1 MAVRLPRVLKSD
13 LTEAF
18 RLRPVEMSITLNLR
32 EDSTA
37 TITLPDDAQDVPVR
51 SFVELYTPNGS
62 AGIFRVTDTSRNV
75 FNQRVLTLKSG
86 LATLEDS
93 VYRVQE
99 DYEGTVQA
107 FLSAVLGYQTVT
119 RWQLGTVAD
128 GSTAYKRSGINYNSL
143 ADLIRGL
150 SDDDVDHYFETDYT
164 TTPWTLHYRAVPT
177 TVGCEMRLSR
187 SVRTVQIVRN
197 DAELCTRLYLSVSS
211 DLVETE
217 LRTYNDED
225 AQAVYG
231 IVEKTAD
238 VNAADVA
245 DPDAW
250 AARYMREHKAPAVQ
264 ITIDGYEL
272 ARLTGDSWDEYSLG
286 KLCRVNL
293 SGELLEER
301 VVSVTYPDPL
311 GEPDL
316 VQVQLATKAATAS
329 SAIASLVR
337 KSGGGG
343 GGVGVGGG
351 YANYSDLRNIATKTS
366 DNRTNIV
373 KLIDKT
379 GIDALH
385 ANETLHGKIVTNY
398 DLIQGDEDNIRNIVE
413 KTAIGRLATGET
425 LYGKI
430 EDQQD
435 EIDKTGVSSLAEGET
450 LYSRTANNASKIG
463 SVPDGQNL
471 YSLHSSNASA
481 ISSQGGTISTHTTQI
496 GNLQQAVADQKD
508 EIDKYADGT
517 TPFQTIAITNSSFT
531 VNTHPA
537 SWLSDYVLTGI
548 TVTMPSITLSTSRDF
563 VWANGSMSNLRS
575 TPGQIVTAYT
585 AGSVTNK
592 TGKTIYYLGRRVN

>member
-1 MAVRLPRVLKSD
+1 MAVRLPRVLNSD

-32 EDSTA
+32 EDSAA

-51 SFVELYTPNGS
+51 TFVELYTPRGS

-86 LATLEDS
+86 LSTLEDS

-107 FLSAVLGYQTVT
+107 FLAAVLGYQTVT

-128 GSTAYKRSGINYNSL
+128 GSTVYKRSGINYNSL

-164 TTPWTLHYRAVPT
+164 TTPWTLNYRAVPT
-177 TVGCEMRLSR
+177 SVGCEMRLSR

-329 SAIASLVR
+329 GAIATLVR

-343 GGVGVGGG
+343 GGAGGG
-351 YANYSDLRNIATKTS
+351 YATMRDLRNIAYL
-366 DNRTNIV
+366 V
-373 KLIDKT
+373 
-379 GIDALH
+379 
-385 ANETLHGKIVTNY
+385 
-398 DLIQGDEDNIRNIVE
+398 DEQI
-413 KTAIGRLATGET
+413 
-425 LYGKI
+425 
-430 EDQQD
+430 D
-435 EIDKTGVSSLAEGET
+435 EIDKVTEMVGHVPSGQNLYD
-450 LYSRTANNASKIG
+450 LYSDNADAIG
-463 SVPDGQNL
+463 NVPEGQNL
-471 YSLHSSNASA
+471 YSLHNNNASA

-496 GNLQQAVADQKD
+496 GNLQQAVADQQD

-517 TPFQTIAITNSSFT
+517 TPFQTIAITNTSFT

>member
-1 MAVRLPRVLKSD
+1 MAVRLPRVLNGD
-13 LTEAF
+13 LSEAF
-18 RLRPVEMSITLNLR
+18 RIRPVEMTITLNLR
-32 EDSTA
+32 EESAA

-51 SFVELYTPNGS
+51 TFVELYTPRGS

-86 LATLEDS
+86 LSTLEDS

-128 GSTAYKRSGINYNSL
+128 GTTVYKRSGINYNSL

-164 TTPWTLHYRAVPT
+164 TSPWTLHYRAVPT
-177 TVGCEMRLSR
+177 SVGCEMRLSR

-238 VNAADVA
+238 VNSADVA

-329 SAIASLVR
+329 GAIANLVR

-343 GGVGVGGG
+343 GGGAGGG
-351 YANYSDLRNIATKTS
+351 YATMRDLRNIAYL
-366 DNRTNIV
+366 V
-373 KLIDKT
+373 
-379 GIDALH
+379 
-385 ANETLHGKIVTNY
+385 
-398 DLIQGDEDNIRNIVE
+398 DEQV
-413 KTAIGRLATGET
+413 
-425 LYGKI
+425 
-430 EDQQD
+430 D
-435 EIDKTGVSSLAEGET
+435 EIDKVTEMVGHVPSGQNLYD
-450 LYSRTANNASKIG
+450 LYSDNADGIANNAAAIG
-463 SVPDGQNL
+463 NVPSGQNL
-471 YSLHSSNASA
+471 YSLHNSNAST

-496 GNLQQAVADQKD
+496 GNLQQAVADQQD
-508 EIDKYADGT
+508 EIDKYGDGT
-517 TPFQTIAITNSSFT
+517 IPFSTIAITGTSFT

-537 SWLSDYVLTGI
+537 SWQSQYVLTSMTI
-548 TVTMPSITLSTSRDF
+548 TMPTITLSSK
-563 VWANGSMSNLRS
+563 SNIVTHISGAWDWDHL
-575 TPGQIVTAYT
+575 TAITNAQVVTAYT
-585 AGSVTNK
+585 AGSVTGPS
-592 TGKTIYYLGRRVN
+592 GKTIYYLGRQVNNA

>member
-1 MAVRLPRVLKSD
+1 MAVRLPRVLNSD
-13 LTEAF
+13 LSEAF
-18 RLRPVEMSITLNLR
+18 RLRPVEMTITLNLR

-51 SFVELYTPNGS
+51 TFVELYTPRGS

-128 GSTAYKRSGINYNSL
+128 GSTVYKRSGINYNSL

-177 TVGCEMRLSR
+177 SVGCEMRLSR

-225 AQAVYG
+225 AQAIYG

-329 SAIASLVR
+329 GAIATLVR

-343 GGVGVGGG
+343 GGAGGG
-351 YANYSDLRNIATKTS
+351 YATMRDLRNIAYL
-366 DNRTNIV
+366 V
-373 KLIDKT
+373 
-379 GIDALH
+379 
-385 ANETLHGKIVTNY
+385 
-398 DLIQGDEDNIRNIVE
+398 DEQI
-413 KTAIGRLATGET
+413 
-425 LYGKI
+425 
-430 EDQQD
+430 D
-435 EIDKTGVSSLAEGET
+435 EIDKVTEMVGHVPSGYNLYD
-450 LYSRTANNASKIG
+450 LYSDNAADIAKNAANIG
-463 SVPDGQNL
+463 NVPSGQNL
-471 YSLHSSNASA
+471 YSLHANNASA

-496 GNLQQAVADQKD
+496 GNLQQAVADQQD

-517 TPFQTIAITNSSFT
+517 TPFETIAITNTSFT

>member
-1 MAVRLPRVLKSD
+1 MAVRLPRVLNGD
-13 LTEAF
+13 LSEAF
-18 RLRPVEMSITLNLR
+18 RLRPVEMTITLNLR
-32 EDSTA
+32 EESAA

-51 SFVELYTPNGS
+51 TFVELYTPRGS

-86 LATLEDS
+86 LSTLEDS

-128 GSTAYKRSGINYNSL
+128 GSTVYKRSGINYNSL

-238 VNAADVA
+238 VNSADVA

-329 SAIASLVR
+329 GAIANLVR

-343 GGVGVGGG
+343 GGGAGGG
-351 YANYSDLRNIATKTS
+351 YATMRDLRNIAYL
-366 DNRTNIV
+366 V
-373 KLIDKT
+373 
-379 GIDALH
+379 
-385 ANETLHGKIVTNY
+385 
-398 DLIQGDEDNIRNIVE
+398 DEQV
-413 KTAIGRLATGET
+413 
-425 LYGKI
+425 
-430 EDQQD
+430 D
-435 EIDKTGVSSLAEGET
+435 EIDKVTEMVGHVPSGQNLYD
-450 LYSRTANNASKIG
+450 LYSDNADAIG
-463 SVPDGQNL
+463 NVPEGQNL
-471 YSLHSSNASA
+471 YSLHANNASA

-496 GNLQQAVADQKD
+496 GNLQQAVADQQD
-508 EIDKYADGT
+508 EIDKYGDGT
-517 TPFQTIAITNSSFT
+517 IPFSTIAITGTSFT

-537 SWLSDYVLTGI
+537 SWQSQYVLTSLTI
-548 TVTMPSITLSTSRDF
+548 TMPTITLSSK
-563 VWANGSMSNLRS
+563 SNIVTHISGAWDWDHL
-575 TPGQIVTAYT
+575 TAITNAQVVTAYT
-585 AGSVTNK
+585 AGSVTGPS
-592 TGKTIYYLGRRVN
+592 GKTIYYLGRQVNNA

>member
-1 MAVRLPRVLKSD
+1 MAVRLPRVLNSD
-13 LTEAF
+13 LSEAF

-51 SFVELYTPNGS
+51 TFVELYTPRGS

-128 GSTAYKRSGINYNSL
+128 GSTVYKRSGINYNSI

-150 SDDDVDHYFETDYT
+150 ADDDVDHYFETDYT

-177 TVGCEMRLSR
+177 SVGCEMRLSR

-238 VNAADVA
+238 VNSADVA

-329 SAIASLVR
+329 GAIANLVR

-343 GGVGVGGG
+343 GGGGGG
-351 YANYSDLRNIATKTS
+351 YATMRDLRNIAYL
-366 DNRTNIV
+366 V
-373 KLIDKT
+373 
-379 GIDALH
+379 
-385 ANETLHGKIVTNY
+385 
-398 DLIQGDEDNIRNIVE
+398 DEQV
-413 KTAIGRLATGET
+413 
-425 LYGKI
+425 
-430 EDQQD
+430 D
-435 EIDKTGVSSLAEGET
+435 EIDKVTEMVGHVPSGQNLYD
-450 LYSRTANNASKIG
+450 LYSDNADAIG
-463 SVPDGQNL
+463 NVPDGQNL
-471 YSLHSSNASA
+471 YSLHANNASA

-496 GNLQQAVADQKD
+496 GNLQQAVADQQD
-508 EIDKYADGT
+508 EIDKYGDGT
-517 TPFQTIAITNSSFT
+517 IPFSTIAITGTSFT

-537 SWLSDYVLTGI
+537 SWQSQYVLTSLTI
-548 TVTMPSITLSTSRDF
+548 TMPKITLSSK
-563 VWANGSMSNLRS
+563 SNIVTHISGAWDWDHL
-575 TPGQIVTAYT
+575 TAITNAQVVTAYT
-585 AGSVTNK
+585 AGSVTGPS
-592 TGKTIYYLGRRVN
+592 GKTIYYLGRQVNNA

>member
-1 MAVRLPRVLKSD
+1 MAVRLPRVLNGD
-13 LTEAF
+13 LSEAF
-18 RLRPVEMSITLNLR
+18 RLRPVEMTITLNLR
-32 EDSTA
+32 EESAA

-51 SFVELYTPNGS
+51 TFVELYTPRGS

-86 LATLEDS
+86 LSTLEDS

-107 FLSAVLGYQTVT
+107 FLAAVLGYQTVT

-128 GSTAYKRSGINYNSL
+128 GSTVYKRSGINYNSL

-164 TTPWTLHYRAVPT
+164 TTPWTLNYRAVPT
-177 TVGCEMRLSR
+177 SVGCEMRLSR

-329 SAIASLVR
+329 GAIANLVR

-343 GGVGVGGG
+343 GGAGGG
-351 YANYSDLRNIATKTS
+351 YATMRDLRNIAYL
-366 DNRTNIV
+366 V
-373 KLIDKT
+373 
-379 GIDALH
+379 
-385 ANETLHGKIVTNY
+385 
-398 DLIQGDEDNIRNIVE
+398 DEQV
-413 KTAIGRLATGET
+413 
-425 LYGKI
+425 
-430 EDQQD
+430 D
-435 EIDKTGVSSLAEGET
+435 EIDKVTEMVGHVPSGQNLYD
-450 LYSRTANNASKIG
+450 LYSDNADAIG
-463 SVPDGQNL
+463 NVPAGQNL
-471 YSLHSSNASA
+471 YSLHNSNAST

-496 GNLQQAVADQKD
+496 GNLQQAVADQQD

-517 TPFQTIAITNSSFT
+517 TPFQTIAITSTSFT

-585 AGSVTNK
+585 AGSVTGK

>member
-13 LTEAF
+13 LSEAF

-51 SFVELYTPNGS
+51 TFVELYTPRGS

-128 GSTAYKRSGINYNSL
+128 GSTVYKRSGINYNSL

-150 SDDDVDHYFETDYT
+150 SDDDVDHYFEADYT
-164 TTPWTLHYRAVPT
+164 TTPWTLNYRAVPT

-197 DAELCTRLYLSVSS
+197 DADLCTRLYLSVSS

-217 LRTYNDED
+217 LRTYNDAD

-238 VNAADVA
+238 VNSADVA

-329 SAIASLVR
+329 GAIANLVR

-343 GGVGVGGG
+343 GGGGGG
-351 YANYSDLRNIATKTS
+351 YATMRDLRNIAYL
-366 DNRTNIV
+366 V
-373 KLIDKT
+373 
-379 GIDALH
+379 
-385 ANETLHGKIVTNY
+385 
-398 DLIQGDEDNIRNIVE
+398 DEQV
-413 KTAIGRLATGET
+413 
-425 LYGKI
+425 
-430 EDQQD
+430 D
-435 EIDKTGVSSLAEGET
+435 EIDKVTEMVGHVPSGQNLYD
-450 LYSRTANNASKIG
+450 LYSDNADAIG
-463 SVPDGQNL
+463 NVPEGQNL
-471 YSLHSSNASA
+471 YSLHANNASA

-496 GNLQQAVADQKD
+496 GNLQQAVADQQD
-508 EIDKYADGT
+508 EIDKYGDGT
-517 TPFQTIAITNSSFT
+517 IPFSTIAITGTSFT

-537 SWLSDYVLTGI
+537 SWQSQYVLTSLTI
-548 TVTMPSITLSTSRDF
+548 TMPKITLSVAHDF
-563 VWANGSMSNLRS
+563 VYANGSFSNLAAVTGS
-575 TPGQIVTAYT
+575 KVITAYT
-585 AGSVTNK
+585 AGSVTGPS
-592 TGKTIYYLGRRVN
+592 GKTIYYLGRQVNNA

>member
-1 MAVRLPRVLKSD
+1 MAVRLPRVLNSD
-13 LTEAF
+13 LSEAF
-18 RLRPVEMSITLNLR
+18 RLRPVEMTITLNLR
-32 EDSTA
+32 EESAA

-51 SFVELYTPNGS
+51 TFVELYTPRGS

-86 LATLEDS
+86 LSTLEDS

-107 FLSAVLGYQTVT
+107 FLAAVLGYQTVT

-128 GSTAYKRSGINYNSL
+128 GSTVYKRSGINYNSL

-177 TVGCEMRLSR
+177 SVGCEMRLSR

-217 LRTYNDED
+217 LRTYNDAD

-329 SAIASLVR
+329 GAIANLVR

-343 GGVGVGGG
+343 GGGASGG
-351 YANYSDLRNIATKTS
+351 YATMRDLRNIAYL
-366 DNRTNIV
+366 V
-373 KLIDKT
+373 
-379 GIDALH
+379 
-385 ANETLHGKIVTNY
+385 
-398 DLIQGDEDNIRNIVE
+398 DEQI
-413 KTAIGRLATGET
+413 
-425 LYGKI
+425 
-430 EDQQD
+430 D
-435 EIDKTGVSSLAEGET
+435 EIDKITEMVGHVPSGYNLYD
-450 LYSRTANNASKIG
+450 LYSDNADDIAKNAAAIG
-463 SVPDGQNL
+463 SVPSGQNL
-471 YSLHSSNASA
+471 YSLHSSNAST
-481 ISSQGGTISTHTTQI
+481 ISSHTGTLSTHTTQI
-496 GNLQQAVADQKD
+496 GNLQQAVTDQQD

-537 SWLSDYVLTGI
+537 SWLNDYVLTGI

>member
-1 MAVRLPRVLKSD
+1 MAVRLPRVLNSD
-13 LTEAF
+13 LSEAF
-18 RLRPVEMSITLNLR
+18 RLRPVEMTITLNLR
-32 EDSTA
+32 EESAA

-51 SFVELYTPNGS
+51 TFVELYAPRGS

-86 LATLEDS
+86 LSTLEDS

-128 GSTAYKRSGINYNSL
+128 GSTVYKRSGINYNSL

-177 TVGCEMRLSR
+177 SVGCEMRLSR

-329 SAIASLVR
+329 GAIANLVR

-343 GGVGVGGG
+343 GGAGGG
-351 YANYSDLRNIATKTS
+351 YATMRDLRNIAYL
-366 DNRTNIV
+366 V
-373 KLIDKT
+373 
-379 GIDALH
+379 
-385 ANETLHGKIVTNY
+385 
-398 DLIQGDEDNIRNIVE
+398 DEQI
-413 KTAIGRLATGET
+413 
-425 LYGKI
+425 
-430 EDQQD
+430 D
-435 EIDKTGVSSLAEGET
+435 EIDKVTEMVGHVPSGQNLYD
-450 LYSRTANNASKIG
+450 LYSDNSAAIG
-463 SVPDGQNL
+463 NVPEGQNL
-471 YSLHSSNASA
+471 YSLHANNASA

-496 GNLQQAVADQKD
+496 GNLQQAVADQQD

-537 SWLSDYVLTGI
+537 SWLNDYVLTGI

-592 TGKTIYYLGRRVN
+592 TGKTLYYLGRRVN

>member
-1 MAVRLPRVLKSD
+1 MAVRLPRVLNGD
-13 LTEAF
+13 LSEAF
-18 RLRPVEMSITLNLR
+18 RLRPVEMTITLNLR
-32 EDSTA
+32 EESAA

-51 SFVELYTPNGS
+51 TFVELFTPRGS

-86 LATLEDS
+86 LSTLEDS

-107 FLSAVLGYQTVT
+107 FLAAVLGYQTVT

-128 GSTAYKRSGINYNSL
+128 GSTVYKRSGINYNSI

-177 TVGCEMRLSR
+177 SVGCEMRLSR

-217 LRTYNDED
+217 LRTYNNAD
-225 AQAVYG
+225 AQAIYG

-238 VNAADVA
+238 VNSADVA

-293 SGELLEER
+293 SGEMLEER

-329 SAIASLVR
+329 GAIATLVR

-343 GGVGVGGG
+343 GGAGGG
-351 YANYSDLRNIATKTS
+351 YATMRDLRNIAYL
-366 DNRTNIV
+366 V
-373 KLIDKT
+373 
-379 GIDALH
+379 
-385 ANETLHGKIVTNY
+385 
-398 DLIQGDEDNIRNIVE
+398 DEQI
-413 KTAIGRLATGET
+413 
-425 LYGKI
+425 
-430 EDQQD
+430 D
-435 EIDKTGVSSLAEGET
+435 EIDKVTEMVGHVPSGQNLYD
-450 LYSRTANNASKIG
+450 LYSDNADAIG
-463 SVPDGQNL
+463 NVPSGQNL
-471 YSLHSSNASA
+471 YSLHANNASA

-496 GNLQQAVADQKD
+496 GNLQQAVADQQD

-585 AGSVTNK
+585 AGSVTGK

>member
-51 SFVELYTPNGS
+51 TFVELYTPRGS

-107 FLSAVLGYQTVT
+107 FLAAVLGYQTVT

-128 GSTAYKRSGINYNSL
+128 GSTVYKRSGINYNSL

-150 SDDDVDHYFETDYT
+150 SDDDVDHYFEADYT
-164 TTPWTLHYRAVPT
+164 TSPWTLNYRAVPT

-217 LRTYNDED
+217 LRTYNDAD

-238 VNAADVA
+238 VNSADVA

-329 SAIASLVR
+329 GAIANLVR

-343 GGVGVGGG
+343 GGGGGG
-351 YANYSDLRNIATKTS
+351 YATMRDLRNIAYL
-366 DNRTNIV
+366 V
-373 KLIDKT
+373 
-379 GIDALH
+379 
-385 ANETLHGKIVTNY
+385 
-398 DLIQGDEDNIRNIVE
+398 DEQV
-413 KTAIGRLATGET
+413 
-425 LYGKI
+425 
-430 EDQQD
+430 D
-435 EIDKTGVSSLAEGET
+435 EIDKVTEMVGH
-450 LYSRTANNASKIG
+450 
-463 SVPDGQNL
+463 VPSGQNL
-471 YSLHSSNASA
+471 YDLYSDNADGIANNAAAIGNVPSGQTLYSLHNSNASP
-481 ISSQGGTISTHTTQI
+481 ISSQGGTIRPHTTPI
-496 GNLQQAVADQKD
+496 ANLQQAVTDQQD

-517 TPFQTIAITNSSFT
+517 TPFQTIAITGTSFT

-537 SWLSDYVLTGI
+537 SWLNDYVLTGI

-575 TPGQIVTAYT
+575 SPGQIVTAYT
-585 AGSVTNK
+585 AGSVANQP
-592 TGKTIYYLGRRVN
+592 GKPTYPPGRRVN

>member
-13 LTEAF
+13 LSEAF

-51 SFVELYTPNGS
+51 TFLELFTPRGS

-107 FLSAVLGYQTVT
+107 FLAAVLGYQTVT

-128 GSTAYKRSGINYNSL
+128 GSTAYKRAGINYNSL

-164 TTPWTLHYRAVPT
+164 TTPWTLNYRAVPT

-225 AQAVYG
+225 AQAIYG

-329 SAIASLVR
+329 GAIANLVR

-343 GGVGVGGG
+343 GGGAGGG
-351 YANYSDLRNIATKTS
+351 YATMRDLRNIAYL
-366 DNRTNIV
+366 V
-373 KLIDKT
+373 
-379 GIDALH
+379 
-385 ANETLHGKIVTNY
+385 
-398 DLIQGDEDNIRNIVE
+398 DEQV
-413 KTAIGRLATGET
+413 
-425 LYGKI
+425 
-430 EDQQD
+430 D
-435 EIDKTGVSSLAEGET
+435 EIDKVTEMVGHVPSGQNLYD
-450 LYSRTANNASKIG
+450 LYSDNADAIG
-463 SVPDGQNL
+463 NVPEGQNL
-471 YSLHSSNASA
+471 YSLHANNASA

-496 GNLQQAVADQKD
+496 GNLQQAVADQQD
-508 EIDKYADGT
+508 EIDKYGDGT
-517 TPFQTIAITNSSFT
+517 IPFSTIAITGTSFT

-537 SWLSDYVLTGI
+537 SWLNDYVLTSLTI
-548 TVTMPSITLSTSRDF
+548 TMPTITLS
-563 VWANGSMSNLRS
+563 AKSNV
-575 TPGQIVTAYT
+575 VTHISGAWDWNHLTAISNAQVVTGYT
-585 AGSVTNK
+585 AGSVTGPS
-592 TGKTIYYLGRRVN
+592 GKTIYYLGRRVN

>member
-18 RLRPVEMSITLNLR
+18 RLRPVEMTITLNLR

-51 SFVELYTPNGS
+51 TFVELYTPRGS

-86 LATLEDS
+86 LSTLEDS

-107 FLSAVLGYQTVT
+107 FLAAVLGYQTVT

-128 GSTAYKRSGINYNSL
+128 GSTVYKRSGINYNSL

-329 SAIASLVR
+329 GAIANLVR

-343 GGVGVGGG
+343 GGGAGGG
-351 YANYSDLRNIATKTS
+351 YATMRDLRNIAYL
-366 DNRTNIV
+366 V
-373 KLIDKT
+373 
-379 GIDALH
+379 
-385 ANETLHGKIVTNY
+385 
-398 DLIQGDEDNIRNIVE
+398 DEQV
-413 KTAIGRLATGET
+413 
-425 LYGKI
+425 
-430 EDQQD
+430 D
-435 EIDKTGVSSLAEGET
+435 EIDKVTEMVGHVPSGQNLYD
-450 LYSRTANNASKIG
+450 LYSDNADAIG
-463 SVPDGQNL
+463 NVPEGQNL
-471 YSLHSSNASA
+471 YSLHANNASA

-496 GNLQQAVADQKD
+496 GNLQQAVADQQD

-531 VNTHPA
+531 VHTHPA
-537 SWLSDYVLTGI
+537 SWQSQYVLTGI

-575 TPGQIVTAYT
+575 SPGQIVTAYT
-585 AGSVTNK
+585 AGSVTGK
-592 TGKTIYYLGRRVN
+592 TGKTIYYLGRQVN

>member
-1 MAVRLPRVLKSD
+1 MAVRLPRVLNSD
-13 LTEAF
+13 LSEAF

-51 SFVELYTPNGS
+51 TFVELYTPRGS

-107 FLSAVLGYQTVT
+107 FLAAVLGYQTVT

-128 GSTAYKRSGINYNSL
+128 GTTAYKRSGINYNSL

-217 LRTYNDED
+217 LRTYNDAD
-225 AQAVYG
+225 AQAIYG

-238 VNAADVA
+238 VNSADVA

-329 SAIASLVR
+329 GAIANLVR

-343 GGVGVGGG
+343 GGGGGG
-351 YANYSDLRNIATKTS
+351 YATMRDLRNIAYL
-366 DNRTNIV
+366 V
-373 KLIDKT
+373 
-379 GIDALH
+379 
-385 ANETLHGKIVTNY
+385 
-398 DLIQGDEDNIRNIVE
+398 DEQV
-413 KTAIGRLATGET
+413 
-425 LYGKI
+425 
-430 EDQQD
+430 D
-435 EIDKTGVSSLAEGET
+435 EIDKVTEMVGHVPSGQNLYD
-450 LYSRTANNASKIG
+450 LYSDNADAIG
-463 SVPDGQNL
+463 NVPEGQNL
-471 YSLHSSNASA
+471 YSLHANNASA

-496 GNLQQAVADQKD
+496 GNLQQAVADQQD
-508 EIDKYADGT
+508 EIDKYGDGT
-517 TPFQTIAITNSSFT
+517 IPFSTIAITGTSFT

-537 SWLSDYVLTGI
+537 SWQSQYVLTSLTI
-548 TVTMPSITLSTSRDF
+548 TMPKITLSVAHDF
-563 VWANGSMSNLRS
+563 VYANGSFSNLAAVTGS
-575 TPGQIVTAYT
+575 KVITAYT
-585 AGSVTNK
+585 AGSVTGPS
-592 TGKTIYYLGRRVN
+592 GKTIYYLGRQVNNA

>member
-1 MAVRLPRVLKSD
+1 MAVRLPRVLNSD
-13 LTEAF
+13 LSEAF
-18 RLRPVEMSITLNLR
+18 RLRPVEMTITLNLR
-32 EDSTA
+32 ENSTA

-51 SFVELYTPNGS
+51 TFVELFTPRGS

-128 GSTAYKRSGINYNSL
+128 GTTVYKRSGINYNSL

-150 SDDDVDHYFETDYT
+150 SDDDVDHYFEADYT
-164 TTPWTLHYRAVPT
+164 TTPWTLNYRAVPT

-329 SAIASLVR
+329 GAIANLVR

-343 GGVGVGGG
+343 GGGAGGG
-351 YANYSDLRNIATKTS
+351 YATMRDLRNIAYL
-366 DNRTNIV
+366 V
-373 KLIDKT
+373 
-379 GIDALH
+379 
-385 ANETLHGKIVTNY
+385 
-398 DLIQGDEDNIRNIVE
+398 DEQV
-413 KTAIGRLATGET
+413 
-425 LYGKI
+425 
-430 EDQQD
+430 D
-435 EIDKTGVSSLAEGET
+435 EIDKVTEMVGHVPSGQNLYD
-450 LYSRTANNASKIG
+450 LYSDNSAAIG
-463 SVPDGQNL
+463 SVPSGQNL
-471 YSLHSSNASA
+471 YSLHNNNASA

-496 GNLQQAVADQKD
+496 GNLQQAVADQQD

-517 TPFQTIAITNSSFT
+517 TPFQTIAITGTSFT

-537 SWLSDYVLTGI
+537 SWLNDYVLTGI

-585 AGSVTNK
+585 AGSVTGK

>member
-51 SFVELYTPNGS
+51 TFLELFTPRGS

-86 LATLEDS
+86 IATLEDS

-107 FLSAVLGYQTVT
+107 FLAAVLGYQTVT

-128 GSTAYKRSGINYNSL
+128 GSTVYKRSGINYNSL

-177 TVGCEMRLSR
+177 SVGCEMRLSR

-225 AQAVYG
+225 AQAIYG

-329 SAIASLVR
+329 GAIANLVR

-343 GGVGVGGG
+343 GGGAGGG
-351 YANYSDLRNIATKTS
+351 YATMRDLRNIAYL
-366 DNRTNIV
+366 V
-373 KLIDKT
+373 
-379 GIDALH
+379 
-385 ANETLHGKIVTNY
+385 
-398 DLIQGDEDNIRNIVE
+398 DEQI
-413 KTAIGRLATGET
+413 
-425 LYGKI
+425 
-430 EDQQD
+430 D
-435 EIDKTGVSSLAEGET
+435 EIDKVTEMVGHVPSGRNLYD
-450 LYSRTANNASKIG
+450 LYSDNADAISGNTADIAKNTASIG
-463 SVPDGQNL
+463 NVPSGQNL
-471 YSLHSSNASA
+471 YSLHSSNADA
-481 ISSQGGTISTHTTQI
+481 ISSHTGTLATHTTQI
-496 GNLQQAVADQKD
+496 ANLKTQVDDNTD
-508 EIDKYADGT
+508 EIEKYGSGT
-517 TPFQTIAITNSSFT
+517 TPFKTITITDPAFT
-531 VNTHPA
+531 FNLKSV
-537 SWLSDYVLTGI
+537 SWQSQYVLTSLTI
-548 TVTMPSITLSTSRDF
+548 TMPSISLSTK
-563 VWANGSMSNLRS
+563 SNV
-575 TPGQIVTAYT
+575 VTHISGAWDWDHLTAITNAQVVTSYT
-585 AGSVTNK
+585 AGSVTGPS
-592 TGKTIYYLGRRVN
+592 GKTLYYLGRQVN

>member
-1 MAVRLPRVLKSD
+1 MAVRLPRVLNSD
-13 LTEAF
+13 LSEAF

-51 SFVELYTPNGS
+51 TFVELYTPRGS

-128 GSTAYKRSGINYNSL
+128 GSTVYKRSGINYNSL

-164 TTPWTLHYRAVPT
+164 TTPWTLNYRAVPT
-177 TVGCEMRLSR
+177 SVGCEMRLSR

-217 LRTYNDED
+217 LRTYNDAD
-225 AQAVYG
+225 AQAIYG

-238 VNAADVA
+238 VNSADVA

-329 SAIASLVR
+329 GAIANLVR

-343 GGVGVGGG
+343 GGGASGG
-351 YANYSDLRNIATKTS
+351 YATMRDLRNIAYL
-366 DNRTNIV
+366 V
-373 KLIDKT
+373 
-379 GIDALH
+379 
-385 ANETLHGKIVTNY
+385 
-398 DLIQGDEDNIRNIVE
+398 DEQI
-413 KTAIGRLATGET
+413 
-425 LYGKI
+425 
-430 EDQQD
+430 D
-435 EIDKTGVSSLAEGET
+435 EIDKVTEMVGHVPSGYNLYD
-450 LYSRTANNASKIG
+450 LYSDNADDIAKNAAAIG
-463 SVPDGQNL
+463 SVPSGQNLYSLHSSNADDIAKNTANIGNVPSGQNL
-471 YSLHSSNASA
+471 YSLHSSNAST
-481 ISSQGGTISTHTTQI
+481 ISSHSGTLSTHTTQI
-496 GNLQQAVADQKD
+496 GNLQQAVTDQQD

-517 TPFQTIAITNSSFT
+517 TPFQTIAITNTSFT

-575 TPGQIVTAYT
+575 SPGQIVTAYT

>member
-1 MAVRLPRVLKSD
+1 MAVRLPRVLNGD

-18 RLRPVEMSITLNLR
+18 RLRPVEMTITLNLR

-51 SFVELYTPNGS
+51 TFVELYTPRGS

-86 LATLEDS
+86 LSTLEDS

-107 FLSAVLGYQTVT
+107 FLAAVLGYQTVT

-128 GSTAYKRSGINYNSL
+128 GTTVYKRSGINYNSL

-225 AQAVYG
+225 AQAIYG

-329 SAIASLVR
+329 GAIANLVR

-343 GGVGVGGG
+343 GGAGGG
-351 YANYSDLRNIATKTS
+351 YATMRDLRNIAYL
-366 DNRTNIV
+366 V
-373 KLIDKT
+373 
-379 GIDALH
+379 
-385 ANETLHGKIVTNY
+385 
-398 DLIQGDEDNIRNIVE
+398 DEQV
-413 KTAIGRLATGET
+413 
-425 LYGKI
+425 
-430 EDQQD
+430 D
-435 EIDKTGVSSLAEGET
+435 EIDKVTEMVGHVPSGQNLYD
-450 LYSRTANNASKIG
+450 LYSDNADAIG
-463 SVPDGQNL
+463 NVPEGQNL
-471 YSLHSSNASA
+471 YSLHANNASA

-496 GNLQQAVADQKD
+496 GNLQQAVADQQD
-508 EIDKYADGT
+508 EIDKYGDGT
-517 TPFQTIAITNSSFT
+517 IPFQTIAITGTSFT

-537 SWLSDYVLTGI
+537 SWQSQYVLTSLTI
-548 TVTMPSITLSTSRDF
+548 TMPKITLSVAHDF
-563 VWANGSMSNLRS
+563 VYANGSFSNLAAVTGSRV
-575 TPGQIVTAYT
+575 ITAYT
-585 AGSVTNK
+585 AGSVTGPS
-592 TGKTIYYLGRRVN
+592 GKTIYYLGRQVNNA

>member
-1 MAVRLPRVLKSD
+1 MAVRLPRVLNSD
-13 LTEAF
+13 LSEAF
-18 RLRPVEMSITLNLR
+18 RIRPVEMSITLNLR

-51 SFVELYTPNGS
+51 TFVELYTPRGS

-107 FLSAVLGYQTVT
+107 FLAAVLGYQTVT

-128 GSTAYKRSGINYNSL
+128 GSTVYKRSGINYNSI

-329 SAIASLVR
+329 GAIANLVR

-343 GGVGVGGG
+343 GGGASGG
-351 YANYSDLRNIATKTS
+351 YATMRDLRNIAYS
-366 DNRTNIV
+366 V
-373 KLIDKT
+373 
-379 GIDALH
+379 
-385 ANETLHGKIVTNY
+385 
-398 DLIQGDEDNIRNIVE
+398 DEQV
-413 KTAIGRLATGET
+413 
-425 LYGKI
+425 
-430 EDQQD
+430 D
-435 EIDKTGVSSLAEGET
+435 EIDKLTEMVGHVPSGQNLYD
-450 LYSRTANNASKIG
+450 LYSDNADAIG
-463 SVPDGQNL
+463 NVPAGQNL
-471 YSLHSSNASA
+471 YSLHNSNAST
-481 ISSQGGTISTHTTQI
+481 ISSHTSTLATHTTQI
-496 GNLQQAVADQKD
+496 ANLKTQVDDNTD
-508 EIDKYADGT
+508 EIEKYGSGT
-517 TPFQTIAITNSSFT
+517 TPFKTITITDPAFT
-531 VNTHPA
+531 FDSKSV
-537 SWLSDYVLTGI
+537 SWQSQYVLTSLTI
-548 TVTMPSITLSTSRDF
+548 TMPSITLSASSNVVTHISGAWDWDHLTAITNARVVTS
-563 VWANGSMSNLRS
+563 
-575 TPGQIVTAYT
+575 YT
-585 AGSVTNK
+585 AGSVTGPS
-592 TGKTIYYLGRRVN
+592 GKTLYYLGRQVN

>member
-1 MAVRLPRVLKSD
+1 MAVRLPRVLNSD
-13 LTEAF
+13 LSEAF
-18 RLRPVEMSITLNLR
+18 RLRPVEMTITLNLR
-32 EDSTA
+32 EDSAA

-51 SFVELYTPNGS
+51 TFLELYTPRGS

-86 LATLEDS
+86 LSTLEDS

-107 FLSAVLGYQTVT
+107 FLTAVLGYQTVT

-128 GSTAYKRSGINYNSL
+128 GSTVYKRSGINYNSL

-177 TVGCEMRLSR
+177 SVGCEMRLSR

-217 LRTYNDED
+217 LRTYNDTD

-329 SAIASLVR
+329 GAIANLVR

-343 GGVGVGGG
+343 GGAGGG
-351 YANYSDLRNIATKTS
+351 YATMRDLRNIAYL
-366 DNRTNIV
+366 V
-373 KLIDKT
+373 
-379 GIDALH
+379 
-385 ANETLHGKIVTNY
+385 
-398 DLIQGDEDNIRNIVE
+398 DEQI
-413 KTAIGRLATGET
+413 
-425 LYGKI
+425 
-430 EDQQD
+430 D
-435 EIDKTGVSSLAEGET
+435 EIDKVTEMVGHVPSGQNLYD
-450 LYSRTANNASKIG
+450 LYSDNADGIANNAAAIG
-463 SVPDGQNL
+463 NVPSGQNL
-471 YSLHSSNASA
+471 YSLHNSNAST

-496 GNLQQAVADQKD
+496 GNLQQAVADQQD

-517 TPFQTIAITNSSFT
+517 TPFQTIAITGTSFT

-537 SWLSDYVLTGI
+537 SWLNDYVLTGI

-575 TPGQIVTAYT
+575 SPGQIVTAYT

>member
-51 SFVELYTPNGS
+51 TFVELYTPRGS

-128 GSTAYKRSGINYNSL
+128 GSTVYKRSGINYNSI

-150 SDDDVDHYFETDYT
+150 ADDDVDHYFETDYT

-177 TVGCEMRLSR
+177 SVGCEMRLSR

-238 VNAADVA
+238 VNSADVA

-329 SAIASLVR
+329 GAIANLVR

-343 GGVGVGGG
+343 GGGGGG
-351 YANYSDLRNIATKTS
+351 YATMRDLRNIAYL
-366 DNRTNIV
+366 V
-373 KLIDKT
+373 
-379 GIDALH
+379 
-385 ANETLHGKIVTNY
+385 
-398 DLIQGDEDNIRNIVE
+398 DEQV
-413 KTAIGRLATGET
+413 
-425 LYGKI
+425 
-430 EDQQD
+430 D
-435 EIDKTGVSSLAEGET
+435 EIDKVTEMVGHVPSGQNLYD
-450 LYSRTANNASKIG
+450 LYSDNADAIG
-463 SVPDGQNL
+463 NVPDGQNL
-471 YSLHSSNASA
+471 YSLHANNASA

-496 GNLQQAVADQKD
+496 GNLQQAVADQQD
-508 EIDKYADGT
+508 EIDKYGDGT
-517 TPFQTIAITNSSFT
+517 IPFSTIAITGTSFT

-537 SWLSDYVLTGI
+537 SWQSQYVLTSLTI
-548 TVTMPSITLSTSRDF
+548 TMPKITLSSK
-563 VWANGSMSNLRS
+563 SNIVTHISGAWDWDHL
-575 TPGQIVTAYT
+575 TAITNAQVVTAYT
-585 AGSVTNK
+585 AGSVTGPS
-592 TGKTIYYLGRRVN
+592 GKTIYYLGRQVNNA

>member
-1 MAVRLPRVLKSD
+1 MAVRLPRVLNSD
-13 LTEAF
+13 LSEAF
-18 RLRPVEMSITLNLR
+18 RLRPVEMTITLNLR
-32 EDSTA
+32 EESAA

-51 SFVELYTPNGS
+51 TFVELYTPRGS

-86 LATLEDS
+86 LSTLEDS

-128 GSTAYKRSGINYNSL
+128 GSTVYKRSGINYNSL

-177 TVGCEMRLSR
+177 SVGCEMRLSR

-329 SAIASLVR
+329 GAIANLVR

-343 GGVGVGGG
+343 GGGAGGG
-351 YANYSDLRNIATKTS
+351 YATMRDLRNIAYL
-366 DNRTNIV
+366 V
-373 KLIDKT
+373 
-379 GIDALH
+379 
-385 ANETLHGKIVTNY
+385 
-398 DLIQGDEDNIRNIVE
+398 DEQI
-413 KTAIGRLATGET
+413 
-425 LYGKI
+425 
-430 EDQQD
+430 D
-435 EIDKTGVSSLAEGET
+435 EIDKVTEMVGHVPSGQNLYD
-450 LYSRTANNASKIG
+450 LYSDNSAAIG
-463 SVPDGQNL
+463 NVPEGQNL
-471 YSLHSSNASA
+471 YSLHANNASA

-496 GNLQQAVADQKD
+496 GNLQQAVADQQD
-508 EIDKYADGT
+508 EIDKYGDGT
-517 TPFQTIAITNSSFT
+517 IPFQTIAITGTSFT

-537 SWLSDYVLTGI
+537 SWQSDYVLTGLTI
-548 TVTMPSITLSTSRDF
+548 TMPTITLSAKSNVVTHISGAWDWDHLTAISNSR
-563 VWANGSMSNLRS
+563 V
-575 TPGQIVTAYT
+575 VTGYT
-585 AGSVTNK
+585 AGSVSGP

>member
-1 MAVRLPRVLKSD
+1 MAVRLPRVLNGD

-18 RLRPVEMSITLNLR
+18 RLRPVEMTITLNLR
-32 EDSTA
+32 EESAA

-51 SFVELYTPNGS
+51 TFVELYTPRGS

-86 LATLEDS
+86 LSTLEDS

-99 DYEGTVQA
+99 DYEGTVQT
-107 FLSAVLGYQTVT
+107 FLAAVLGYQTVT

-128 GSTAYKRSGINYNSL
+128 GTTVYKRSGINYNSL

-164 TTPWTLHYRAVPT
+164 TSPWTLHYRAVPT

-329 SAIASLVR
+329 GAIATLVR

-343 GGVGVGGG
+343 GGAGGG
-351 YANYSDLRNIATKTS
+351 YATMRDLRNIAYL
-366 DNRTNIV
+366 V
-373 KLIDKT
+373 
-379 GIDALH
+379 
-385 ANETLHGKIVTNY
+385 
-398 DLIQGDEDNIRNIVE
+398 DEQI
-413 KTAIGRLATGET
+413 
-425 LYGKI
+425 
-430 EDQQD
+430 D
-435 EIDKTGVSSLAEGET
+435 EIDKVTEMVGHVPSGQNLYD
-450 LYSRTANNASKIG
+450 LYSDNADAIG
-463 SVPDGQNL
+463 NVPEGQNL
-471 YSLHSSNASA
+471 YSLHANNASA

-496 GNLQQAVADQKD
+496 GNLQQAVADQQD

-517 TPFQTIAITNSSFT
+517 TPFQTIAITNTSFT
-531 VNTHPA
+531 VNTHPT
-537 SWLSDYVLTGI
+537 SWLNDYVLTGI

-585 AGSVTNK
+585 AGSVTGK
-592 TGKTIYYLGRRVN
+592 TGKTLYYLGRRVN

>member
-1 MAVRLPRVLKSD
+1 MAVRLPRVLNSD
-13 LTEAF
+13 LSEAF
-18 RLRPVEMSITLNLR
+18 RLRPVEMTITLNLR
-32 EDSTA
+32 EESAA

-51 SFVELYTPNGS
+51 TFVELFTPRGS

-86 LATLEDS
+86 LSTLEDS
-93 VYRVQE
+93 VYRAQE

-107 FLSAVLGYQTVT
+107 FLTAVLGYQTVT

-128 GSTAYKRSGINYNSL
+128 GTTVYKRSGINYNSL

-150 SDDDVDHYFETDYT
+150 SDDDVDHYFEADYT

-177 TVGCEMRLSR
+177 SVGCEMRLSR

-329 SAIASLVR
+329 GAIANLVR

-343 GGVGVGGG
+343 GGAGGG
-351 YANYSDLRNIATKTS
+351 YATMRDLRNIAYL
-366 DNRTNIV
+366 V
-373 KLIDKT
+373 
-379 GIDALH
+379 
-385 ANETLHGKIVTNY
+385 
-398 DLIQGDEDNIRNIVE
+398 DEQI
-413 KTAIGRLATGET
+413 
-425 LYGKI
+425 
-430 EDQQD
+430 D
-435 EIDKTGVSSLAEGET
+435 EIDKITEMVGHVPSGYNLYDLHSSNADDIAKNA
-450 LYSRTANNASKIG
+450 ANIG
-463 SVPDGQNL
+463 NVPSGQNL
-471 YSLHSSNASA
+471 YSLHSSNAST
-481 ISSQGGTISTHTTQI
+481 ISSHSGTLSTHTTQI
-496 GNLQQAVADQKD
+496 GNLQQAVADQQD

-517 TPFQTIAITNSSFT
+517 TPFQTIAITGTSFT

-537 SWLSDYVLTGI
+537 SWQSQYVLTGI

-585 AGSVTNK
+585 AGSVTGK
-592 TGKTIYYLGRRVN
+592 TGKTIYYLGRQVN

>member
-1 MAVRLPRVLKSD
+1 MAVRLPRVLNGD

-18 RLRPVEMSITLNLR
+18 RLRPVEMTITLNLR
-32 EDSTA
+32 EESAA

-51 SFVELYTPNGS
+51 TFVELYTPRGS

-86 LATLEDS
+86 LSTLEDS

-128 GSTAYKRSGINYNSL
+128 GSTVYKRSGINYNSL

-164 TTPWTLHYRAVPT
+164 TSPWTLHYRAVPT

-329 SAIASLVR
+329 GAIANLVR
-337 KSGGGG
+337 KSSGSGGGA
-343 GGVGVGGG
+343 GGG
-351 YANYSDLRNIATKTS
+351 YATMRDLRNIAYL
-366 DNRTNIV
+366 V
-373 KLIDKT
+373 
-379 GIDALH
+379 
-385 ANETLHGKIVTNY
+385 
-398 DLIQGDEDNIRNIVE
+398 DEQV
-413 KTAIGRLATGET
+413 
-425 LYGKI
+425 
-430 EDQQD
+430 D
-435 EIDKTGVSSLAEGET
+435 EIDKVTEMVGHVPSGQNLYD
-450 LYSRTANNASKIG
+450 LYSDNADAIG
-463 SVPDGQNL
+463 NVPEGQNL
-471 YSLHSSNASA
+471 YSLHANNASA

-496 GNLQQAVADQKD
+496 GNLQQAVADQQD

-517 TPFQTIAITNSSFT
+517 TPFQTIAITGTSFT

-537 SWLSDYVLTGI
+537 SWQSQYVLTGI

-575 TPGQIVTAYT
+575 SPGQIVTAYT

-592 TGKTIYYLGRRVN
+592 TGKTIYYLGRQVN

>member
-1 MAVRLPRVLKSD
+1 MAVRLPRVLNGD

-18 RLRPVEMSITLNLR
+18 RLRPVEMTITLNLR
-32 EDSTA
+32 EESAA

-51 SFVELYTPNGS
+51 TFVELYTPRGS

-86 LATLEDS
+86 LTTLEDS

-107 FLSAVLGYQTVT
+107 FLAAVLGYQTVT

-128 GSTAYKRSGINYNSL
+128 GSTVYKRSGINYNSL

-177 TVGCEMRLSR
+177 SVGCEMRLSR

-238 VNAADVA
+238 VNSADVA

-329 SAIASLVR
+329 GAIANLVR

-343 GGVGVGGG
+343 GGAGGG
-351 YANYSDLRNIATKTS
+351 YATMRDLRNIAYL
-366 DNRTNIV
+366 V
-373 KLIDKT
+373 
-379 GIDALH
+379 
-385 ANETLHGKIVTNY
+385 
-398 DLIQGDEDNIRNIVE
+398 DEQV
-413 KTAIGRLATGET
+413 
-425 LYGKI
+425 
-430 EDQQD
+430 D
-435 EIDKTGVSSLAEGET
+435 EIDKVTEMVGHVPSGQNLYD
-450 LYSRTANNASKIG
+450 LYSDNADAIG
-463 SVPDGQNL
+463 NVPEGQNL
-471 YSLHSSNASA
+471 YSLHANNASA

-496 GNLQQAVADQKD
+496 GNLQQAVADQQD

-517 TPFQTIAITNSSFT
+517 TPFQTIAITNTSFT

-537 SWLSDYVLTGI
+537 SWQSQYVLTSLTI
-548 TVTMPSITLSTSRDF
+548 TMPTITLS
-563 VWANGSMSNLRS
+563 AKSNV
-575 TPGQIVTAYT
+575 VTHISGAWDWNHLTAITNAQVVTGYT
-585 AGSVTNK
+585 AGSVTGPS
-592 TGKTIYYLGRRVN
+592 GKTIYYLGRQVNNA

>member
-1 MAVRLPRVLKSD
+1 MAVRLPRVLNSD

-18 RLRPVEMSITLNLR
+18 RLRPVEMTITLNLR
-32 EDSTA
+32 EESAA

-86 LATLEDS
+86 LSTLEDS

-107 FLSAVLGYQTVT
+107 FLAAVLGYQTVT

-128 GSTAYKRSGINYNSL
+128 GTTVYKRSGINYNSL

-177 TVGCEMRLSR
+177 SVGCEMRLSR

-217 LRTYNDED
+217 LRTYNDAD

-329 SAIASLVR
+329 GAIANLVR

-343 GGVGVGGG
+343 GGGAGGG
-351 YANYSDLRNIATKTS
+351 YATMRDLRNIAYL
-366 DNRTNIV
+366 V
-373 KLIDKT
+373 
-379 GIDALH
+379 
-385 ANETLHGKIVTNY
+385 
-398 DLIQGDEDNIRNIVE
+398 DEQI
-413 KTAIGRLATGET
+413 
-425 LYGKI
+425 
-430 EDQQD
+430 D
-435 EIDKTGVSSLAEGET
+435 EIDKVTEMVGHVPSGQNLYD
-450 LYSRTANNASKIG
+450 LYSDNADDIAKNAAAIG
-463 SVPDGQNL
+463 SVPSGQNL
-471 YSLHSSNASA
+471 YSLHSSNADDIAKNAANIGNVPSGQNLYSLHANNASA

-496 GNLQQAVADQKD
+496 GNLQQAVADQQD
-508 EIDKYADGT
+508 EIDKYGDGT
-517 TPFQTIAITNSSFT
+517 IPFQTIAITGTSFT

-537 SWLSDYVLTGI
+537 SWQSQYVLTSLTI
-548 TVTMPSITLSTSRDF
+548 TMPTITLS
-563 VWANGSMSNLRS
+563 AKSNV
-575 TPGQIVTAYT
+575 VTHISGAWDWNHLTAITNAQVVTGYT
-585 AGSVTNK
+585 AGSVTGPS
-592 TGKTIYYLGRRVN
+592 GKTIYYLGRQVNNA

>member
-1 MAVRLPRVLKSD
+1 MAVRLPRVLNSD
-13 LTEAF
+13 LSEAF
-18 RLRPVEMSITLNLR
+18 RLRPVEMTITLNLR

-51 SFVELYTPNGS
+51 TFVELYTPRGS
-62 AGIFRVTDTSRNV
+62 AGIFRVTDTSRIV

-107 FLSAVLGYQTVT
+107 FLTAVLGYQTVT

-128 GSTAYKRSGINYNSL
+128 GSTVYKRSGINYNSI

-164 TTPWTLHYRAVPT
+164 TTPWTLNYRAVPT
-177 TVGCEMRLSR
+177 SVGCEMRLSR

-217 LRTYNDED
+217 LRTYNDAD
-225 AQAVYG
+225 AQAIYG

-238 VNAADVA
+238 VNSADVA

-329 SAIASLVR
+329 GAIANLVR

-343 GGVGVGGG
+343 GGAGGG
-351 YANYSDLRNIATKTS
+351 YATMRDLRNIAYL
-366 DNRTNIV
+366 V
-373 KLIDKT
+373 
-379 GIDALH
+379 
-385 ANETLHGKIVTNY
+385 
-398 DLIQGDEDNIRNIVE
+398 DEQV
-413 KTAIGRLATGET
+413 
-425 LYGKI
+425 
-430 EDQQD
+430 D
-435 EIDKTGVSSLAEGET
+435 EIDKVTEMVGHVPSGQNLYD
-450 LYSRTANNASKIG
+450 LYSDNADAIG
-463 SVPDGQNL
+463 NVPEGQNL
-471 YSLHSSNASA
+471 YSLHANNASA

-496 GNLQQAVADQKD
+496 GNLQQAVADQQD
-508 EIDKYADGT
+508 EIDKYGDGT
-517 TPFQTIAITNSSFT
+517 IPFQTIAITGTSFT

-537 SWLSDYVLTGI
+537 SWQSQYVLTSLTI
-548 TVTMPSITLSTSRDF
+548 TMPTITLS
-563 VWANGSMSNLRS
+563 AKSNV
-575 TPGQIVTAYT
+575 VTHISGAWDWNHLTAITNAQVVTGYT
-585 AGSVTNK
+585 AGSVTGPS
-592 TGKTIYYLGRRVN
+592 GKTIYYLGRQVNNA

>member
-1 MAVRLPRVLKSD
+1 MAVRLPRVLNGD

-18 RLRPVEMSITLNLR
+18 RLRPVEMTITLNLR
-32 EDSTA
+32 EESAA

-51 SFVELYTPNGS
+51 TFVELYTPRGS

-86 LATLEDS
+86 LSTLEDS

-128 GSTAYKRSGINYNSL
+128 GTTVYKRSGINYNSL

-150 SDDDVDHYFETDYT
+150 SDDDVDHYFEADYT

-177 TVGCEMRLSR
+177 SVGCEMRLSR

-217 LRTYNDED
+217 LRTYNDAA
-225 AQAVYG
+225 AQAIYG

-329 SAIASLVR
+329 GAIANLVR

-343 GGVGVGGG
+343 GGAGGG
-351 YANYSDLRNIATKTS
+351 YATMRDLRNIAYL
-366 DNRTNIV
+366 V
-373 KLIDKT
+373 
-379 GIDALH
+379 
-385 ANETLHGKIVTNY
+385 
-398 DLIQGDEDNIRNIVE
+398 
-413 KTAIGRLATGET
+413 GEQ
-425 LYGKI
+425 I
-430 EDQQD
+430 D
-435 EIDKTGVSSLAEGET
+435 EIDKITEMVGHVPSGYNLYD
-450 LYSRTANNASKIG
+450 LYSDNADDIAKNAAAIG
-463 SVPDGQNL
+463 SVPSGQNL
-471 YSLHSSNASA
+471 YSLHSSNAST

-496 GNLQQAVADQKD
+496 GNLQQAVADQQD

-537 SWLSDYVLTGI
+537 SWQSQYVLTSLTI
-548 TVTMPSITLSTSRDF
+548 TMPKITLSVAHDF
-563 VWANGSMSNLRS
+563 VYANGSFSNLAAVTGS
-575 TPGQIVTAYT
+575 KVITAYT
-585 AGSVTNK
+585 AGSVTGPS
-592 TGKTIYYLGRRVN
+592 GKTIYYLGRQVNNA

>member
-1 MAVRLPRVLKSD
+1 MAVRLPRVLNSD

-18 RLRPVEMSITLNLR
+18 RLRPVEMTITLNLR
-32 EDSTA
+32 EESAA

-51 SFVELYTPNGS
+51 TFVELYTPRGS

-86 LATLEDS
+86 LSTLEDS

-107 FLSAVLGYQTVT
+107 FLAAVLGYQTVA

-128 GSTAYKRSGINYNSL
+128 GTTVYKRSGINYNSL

-177 TVGCEMRLSR
+177 SVGCEMRLSR

-217 LRTYNDED
+217 LRTYNDAD

-329 SAIASLVR
+329 GAIATLVR

-343 GGVGVGGG
+343 GGGAGGG
-351 YANYSDLRNIATKTS
+351 YATMRDLRNIAYL
-366 DNRTNIV
+366 V
-373 KLIDKT
+373 
-379 GIDALH
+379 
-385 ANETLHGKIVTNY
+385 
-398 DLIQGDEDNIRNIVE
+398 DEQI
-413 KTAIGRLATGET
+413 
-425 LYGKI
+425 
-430 EDQQD
+430 D
-435 EIDKTGVSSLAEGET
+435 EIDKITEMVGHVPSGYNLYD
-450 LYSRTANNASKIG
+450 LYSDNADDIAKNAAAIG
-463 SVPDGQNL
+463 SVPSGQNL
-471 YSLHSSNASA
+471 YSLHSSNAST
-481 ISSQGGTISTHTTQI
+481 ISSHTGTLSTHTTQI
-496 GNLQQAVADQKD
+496 GNLQQAVADQQD

-537 SWLSDYVLTGI
+537 SWLNDYVLTGI

>member
-1 MAVRLPRVLKSD
+1 MAVRLPRVLNSD
-13 LTEAF
+13 LSEAF
-18 RLRPVEMSITLNLR
+18 RLRPVEMTITLNLR
-32 EDSTA
+32 EESAA

-51 SFVELYTPNGS
+51 TFVELYTPRGS

-86 LATLEDS
+86 LSTLEDS

-107 FLSAVLGYQTVT
+107 FLTAVLGYQTVT

-128 GSTAYKRSGINYNSL
+128 GSTVYKRSGINYNSL

-164 TTPWTLHYRAVPT
+164 TTPWTLNYRAVPT
-177 TVGCEMRLSR
+177 SVGCEMRLSR

-329 SAIASLVR
+329 GAIATLVR

-343 GGVGVGGG
+343 GGGAGGG
-351 YANYSDLRNIATKTS
+351 YATMRDLRNVAYL
-366 DNRTNIV
+366 V
-373 KLIDKT
+373 
-379 GIDALH
+379 
-385 ANETLHGKIVTNY
+385 
-398 DLIQGDEDNIRNIVE
+398 DEQI
-413 KTAIGRLATGET
+413 
-425 LYGKI
+425 
-430 EDQQD
+430 D
-435 EIDKTGVSSLAEGET
+435 EIDKITEMVGHVPSGYNLYD
-450 LYSRTANNASKIG
+450 LYSDNADAIG
-463 SVPDGQNL
+463 NVPAGQNL
-471 YSLHSSNASA
+471 YSLHANNASA

-496 GNLQQAVADQKD
+496 GNLQRAVADQQD
-508 EIDKYADGT
+508 EIDKYGDGT
-517 TPFQTIAITNSSFT
+517 IPFSTIAITGNSFT

-537 SWLSDYVLTGI
+537 SWQSQYVLTSLTI
-548 TVTMPSITLSTSRDF
+548 TMPKITLSSK
-563 VWANGSMSNLRS
+563 SNIVTHISGAWDWDHL
-575 TPGQIVTAYT
+575 TAITNAQVVTAYT
-585 AGSVTNK
+585 AGSVTGPS
-592 TGKTIYYLGRRVN
+592 GKTIYYLGRQVNNA